1 MSRDRGA
8 ALSGFLQFLTG
19 NPDGDAATRSAVV
32 GAMAP
37 LGAIAGQVYGIGR
50 PDTLEL
56 IGNFGY
62 PGPDAAAFRTIVT
75 SLPLPIADAFTSAR
89 TIATLTAD
97 LPQAY
102 PLLASGPH
110 AGADG
115 TSDGTSDGTAEE
127 ADPRPTRLVCVPV
140 PWSQAPVGI
149 LSVLL
154 DDRELGPDDFTY
166 LDGVASALALW
177 FLEQRRALIDHWRRA
192 APLPHREFTIS
203 ARQHRIL
210 ELIGEDRT
218 NTDIANVLGYS
229 IPTVKKDLQ
238 EIMKLLGTQDRRTTA
253 GRAREI
259 GLLPDRRARD

>member
-8 ALSGFLQFLTG
+8 ALSGFLQFLGG

-32 GAMAP
+32 GALGP

-75 SLPLPIADAFTSAR
+75 SLPLPIADAFMSAR

-97 LPQAY
+97 LPRAY
-102 PLLASGPH
+102 PLLASGTQEEGVDDT
-110 AGADG
+110 GAL
-115 TSDGTSDGTAEE
+115 A
-127 ADPRPTRLVCVPV
+127 TRLVCVPV
-140 PWSQAPVGI
+140 LWSQAPVGI

-154 DDRELGPDDFTY
+154 DDRELGPDDYQY

-177 FLEQRRALIDHWRRA
+177 FLEQRRALIDRWRRA

-218 NTDIANVLGYS
+218 NTEIADVLGYS

>member
-8 ALSGFLQFLTG
+8 ALSGFLQFLSG

-32 GAMAP
+32 GALGP

-75 SLPLPIADAFTSAR
+75 SLPLPIADAFTTAR

-97 LPQAY
+97 LPRAY
-102 PLLASGPH
+102 PLLASGTEEAPEEVPGV
-110 AGADG
+110 A
-115 TSDGTSDGTAEE
+115 AEE
-127 ADPRPTRLVCVPV
+127 IDTRPTRLVCVPV
-140 PWSQAPVGI
+140 LWLESPVGI

-154 DDRELGPDDFTY
+154 DDRELGADDYQY
-166 LDGVASALALW
+166 LEGVASALALW
-177 FLEQRRALIDHWRRA
+177 FLEQRRALIDRWRRA
-192 APLPHREFTIS
+192 APLPHREFTIT

-210 ELIGEDRT
+210 ELIGQERT